1 MFAIPFVFN
10 LKRAEVKV
18 FQHRTFFFRFNAR
31 QSGYLKFR
39 LYVDNQRHLPTSAR
53 RLVAFTF
60 HPTDPFAVSV
70 QRTNNAEYIV
80 NFHVRCDNQNPD
92 YNSYDANLYNCM

>member
-1 MFAIPFVFN
+1 MY
-10 LKRAEVKV
+10 
-18 FQHRTFFFRFNAR
+18 TYFFFRFNAR
-31 QSGYLKFR
+31 DSGYLKFR
-39 LYVDNQRHLPTSAR
+39 LYVDNPVVSSAR

-70 QRTNNAEYIV
+70 QRTNSEYIV

-92 YNSYDANLYNCM
+92 YNPYDDNQNSCI